1 MLRGGRTVSW
11 AKKARFAAR
20 IGEKLKLFGRG
31 VANHVKATGGLVL
44 TFWGEGVKYFVIS
57 QTVIS
62 GHRVLLVEFKKKKN
76 LNGSCIQ

>member
-20 IGEKLKLFGRG
+20 IGQNLKLFGRG
-31 VANHVKATGGLVL
+31 VANHAKATGGLVL
-44 TFWGEGVKYFVIS
+44 TFLGEGVEYFVIS

-62 GHRVLLVEFKKKKN
+62 GHFALPLEFKKMNFKW
-76 LNGSCIQ
+76 